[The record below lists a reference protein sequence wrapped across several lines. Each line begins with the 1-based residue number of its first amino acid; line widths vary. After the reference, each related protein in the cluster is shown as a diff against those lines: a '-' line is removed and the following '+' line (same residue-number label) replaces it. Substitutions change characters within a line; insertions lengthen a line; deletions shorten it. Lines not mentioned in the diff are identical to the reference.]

1 MNENGCDIQMKQRGN
16 GKNSILCLHE
26 SSHTRQRDEITH
38 SFLKVKKYIFFFL
51 LPRDDSEIR
60 LVGRWRAIMYD
71 VRIALKKDVI
81 LLPLTPRAIYLQNDL
96 QKHRKHKVPRKR

>member
-1 MNENGCDIQMKQRGN
+1 
-16 GKNSILCLHE
+16 
-26 SSHTRQRDEITH
+26 
-38 SFLKVKKYIFFFL
+38 
-51 LPRDDSEIR
+51 
-60 LVGRWRAIMYD
+60 MYD